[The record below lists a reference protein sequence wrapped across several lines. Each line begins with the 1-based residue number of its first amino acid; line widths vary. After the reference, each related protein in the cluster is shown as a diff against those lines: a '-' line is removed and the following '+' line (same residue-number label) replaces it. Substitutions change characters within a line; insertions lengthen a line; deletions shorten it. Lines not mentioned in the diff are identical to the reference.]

1 MAHDTTELPSPDKPL
16 EAGHD
21 IKAWYQ
27 QRADYARYDGMP
39 AVTKDFGS
47 FDKESFYRALLTARL
62 SWLCGEVFPGQA
74 NDAAFFGGRLVR
86 ARCLK
91 SGRGEH
97 PAERGGEFGARR
109 RGLARC

>member
-47 FDKESFYRALLTARL
+47 FDKESFYRALLTGNRDNREYRAMAEGSRSFSVTGGNRRHNSRL
-62 SWLCGEVFPGQA
+62 PVFRFLFLLFHA
-74 NDAAFFGGRLVR
+74 VR
-86 ARCLK
+86 PFL
-91 SGRGEH
+91 H
-97 PAERGGEFGARR
+97 PTPRR
-109 RGLARC
+109 